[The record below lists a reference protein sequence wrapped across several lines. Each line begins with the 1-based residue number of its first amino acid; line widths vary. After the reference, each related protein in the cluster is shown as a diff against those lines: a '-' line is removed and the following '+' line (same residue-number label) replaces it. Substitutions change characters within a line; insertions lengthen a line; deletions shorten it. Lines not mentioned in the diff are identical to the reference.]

1 MAAPVIEGV
10 TAMAAPVMAGLEA
23 LGPLALLFSDERMKH
38 DIKKVGTLFDGQP
51 VYRYAYNGDDKT
63 QMGLLAQKVEKIHPD
78 AVGLAGGMKTVD
90 YEKATDKAANRGHF
104 DGGGFLYPEILD
116 KDVGEEDYVPS
127 PPKPEER
134 IPPPAAIPAEPPVR
148 GDRAAAPAPGLGA
161 APPPP
166 KVKVGDN
173 ELTVV
178 PPGGIPDNK
187 GNAMP
192 APRPARPVER
202 RTSASE
208 PTFPSLGGLVPTGA
222 RETLSSENFWV
233 PALSGI
239 GAMLA
244 SPNKTLAGAIGS
256 GLVGGTGAYTGLQ
269 KQQADVAKQRIDA
282 LKSRFVGPTLI
293 NGQMMYR
300 DTWNGDNISQQ
311 EYSARVS
318 QHITGKTPGAASPA
332 AVGTARDVITEGA
345 PKIERP
351 PAANTNQTTVVTPD
365 RGGAPVGGAKPP
377 GGATVPAQG
386 QAPAANAAATG
397 TVPAP
402 GGNLIAMDQA
412 MLDNEDLWK
421 ALPLPLRPKTL
432 LNDAAA
438 MDKEIRRL
446 EANRAAIEQAMGETD
461 QSKAIT
467 SEIASLRTDR
477 EAKVARAQ
485 QQMTRATELQK
496 ETALAE
502 IKRQSE
508 VQQEADIIELLP
520 RKQQLE
526 LEGEVTK
533 LGRLNPISL
542 QQKQAEADIQRNRE
556 IQTAREKLPLEE
568 EKVAFDA
575 NVKRQNDALQ
585 AAAKEAKDA
594 QVAKGQA
601 VASLSVMFDKNGK
614 AMISTGPLGP
624 KIANVAAYM
633 SQLGF
638 SDVFIKDFTDTSP
651 SNAQALAKLQTAMA
665 AEIARLEF
673 NGAPV
678 RQSEFLQFL
687 ETTPSATLLPEAFKW
702 IVENTILPKANS
714 SINAYKKVKDF
725 TPGIGEGKNIQGQLF
740 DYYEENPWFKVG
752 DMRLGEEP
760 AARASNRA
768 PVPKLNDEQLA
779 ELTEQIRARRAAK
792 GTR

>member
-1 MAAPVIEGV
+1 
-10 TAMAAPVMAGLEA
+10 
-23 LGPLALLFSDERMKH
+23 
-38 DIKKVGTLFDGQP
+38 
-51 VYRYAYNGDDKT
+51 
-63 QMGLLAQKVEKIHPD
+63 
-78 AVGLAGGMKTVD
+78 
-90 YEKATDKAANRGHF
+90 
-104 DGGGFLYPEILD
+104 
-116 KDVGEEDYVPS
+116 
-127 PPKPEER
+127 
-134 IPPPAAIPAEPPVR
+134 
-148 GDRAAAPAPGLGA
+148 
-161 APPPP
+161 
-166 KVKVGDN
+166 
-173 ELTVV
+173 
-178 PPGGIPDNK
+178 
-187 GNAMP
+187 
-192 APRPARPVER
+192 
-202 RTSASE
+202 
-208 PTFPSLGGLVPTGA
+208 
-222 RETLSSENFWV
+222 
-233 PALSGI
+233 
-239 GAMLA
+239 
-244 SPNKTLAGAIGS
+244 
-256 GLVGGTGAYTGLQ
+256 
-269 KQQADVAKQRIDA
+269 
-282 LKSRFVGPTLI
+282 
-293 NGQMMYR
+293 MMYR
-300 DTWNGDNISQQ
+300 DTWNGDNITQQ

-351 PAANTNQTTVVTPD
+351 PAANTNQTTVVEPN
-365 RGGAPVGGAKPP
+365 RGGAPAGGANPP

-402 GGNLIAMDQA
+402 KGNLIAMDQA

-421 ALPLPLRPKTL
+421 GLPLPMRPKTL
-432 LNDAAA
+432 LNDAAT
-438 MDKEIRRL
+438 MDEKIRRL
-446 EANRAAIEQAMGETD
+446 EANRAAIEQAVGETD
-461 QSKAIT
+461 QSKAIS

-496 ETALAE
+496 EAAVAE
-502 IKRQSE
+502 IKRNSE
-508 VQQEADIIELLP
+508 VQQQADILELLP

-526 LEGEVTK
+526 LQGEI
-533 LGRLNPISL
+533 GRRGKIDEIDLK
-542 QQKQAEADIQRNRE
+542 QKQAEADIQRNRE

-568 EKVAFDA
+568 EKAAFDA

-601 VASLSVMFDKNGK
+601 VAALSVMFDKNGK
-614 AMISTGPLGP
+614 PMISTGPLGP
-624 KIANVAAYM
+624 RIANVAAYM

-651 SNAQALAKLQTAMA
+651 SNAQALGKLQTAMA

-673 NGAPV
+673 AGAPV
-678 RQSEFLQFL
+678 RQTEFLQFL

-725 TPGIGEGKNIQGQLF
+725 TPGIGEGKNIQGHLF

-752 DMRLGEEP
+752 DTRLGEEP
-760 AARASNRA
+760 AARTSNRP
-768 PVPKLNDEQLA
+768 PVAQLTDEQKAALA
-779 ELTEQIRARRAAK
+779 EEIRARRAAK

>member
-1 MAAPVIEGV
+1 
-10 TAMAAPVMAGLEA
+10 
-23 LGPLALLFSDERMKH
+23 
-38 DIKKVGTLFDGQP
+38 
-51 VYRYAYNGDDKT
+51 
-63 QMGLLAQKVEKIHPD
+63 
-78 AVGLAGGMKTVD
+78 
-90 YEKATDKAANRGHF
+90 
-104 DGGGFLYPEILD
+104 
-116 KDVGEEDYVPS
+116 
-127 PPKPEER
+127 
-134 IPPPAAIPAEPPVR
+134 
-148 GDRAAAPAPGLGA
+148 
-161 APPPP
+161 
-166 KVKVGDN
+166 
-173 ELTVV
+173 
-178 PPGGIPDNK
+178 
-187 GNAMP
+187 
-192 APRPARPVER
+192 
-202 RTSASE
+202 
-208 PTFPSLGGLVPTGA
+208 
-222 RETLSSENFWV
+222 
-233 PALSGI
+233 
-239 GAMLA
+239 
-244 SPNKTLAGAIGS
+244 
-256 GLVGGTGAYTGLQ
+256 
-269 KQQADVAKQRIDA
+269 
-282 LKSRFVGPTLI
+282 
-293 NGQMMYR
+293 
-300 DTWNGDNISQQ
+300 
-311 EYSARVS
+311 
-318 QHITGKTPGAASPA
+318 
-332 AVGTARDVITEGA
+332 
-345 PKIERP
+345 
-351 PAANTNQTTVVTPD
+351 
-365 RGGAPVGGAKPP
+365 
-377 GGATVPAQG
+377 
-386 QAPAANAAATG
+386 
-397 TVPAP
+397 
-402 GGNLIAMDQA
+402 MDQA

-421 ALPLPLRPKTL
+421 ALPPPMRPKAL

-438 MDKEIRRL
+438 MDEKIRRL
-446 EANRAAIEQAMGETD
+446 EANRAAIEQAVGETD

-485 QQMTRATELQK
+485 QQMTRATKLQ
-496 ETALAE
+496 EEAALAE

-526 LEGEVTK
+526 LQGEIGK
-533 LGRLNPISL
+533 RGEIDPLDIA
-542 QQKQAEADIQRNRE
+542 QKQREADIQRERE
-556 IQTAREKLPLEE
+556 VQTAREKLPLEE

-601 VASLSVMFDKNGK
+601 VAALSVMFDKNGK

-638 SDVFIKDFTDTSP
+638 SDVFIKDFTNTSP

-673 NGAPV
+673 AGAPV
-678 RQSEFLQFL
+678 RQTEFLQFL

-752 DMRLGEEP
+752 ETRLGEEP

-768 PVPKLNDEQLA
+768 PVPQLTDEQKAALA
-779 ELTEQIRARRAAK
+779 EEIRARRAAK